1 MSSSSI
7 NQSSSSSSSS
17 SCSGSGGKPSDLH
30 VRNSSKMAH
39 LELEM
44 EAAFAREEA
53 AQMEDD
59 EVDEANAIHQM
70 LLERPL

>member
-1 MSSSSI
+1 MSSSSN
-7 NQSSSSSSSS
+7 NQSSSSSS
-17 SCSGSGGKPSDLH
+17 SCSGSGGKPSDVH
-30 VRNSSKMAH
+30 VRSSSKRAH
-39 LELEM
+39 VELEM

>member
-1 MSSSSI
+1 
-7 NQSSSSSSSS
+7 
-17 SCSGSGGKPSDLH
+17 
-30 VRNSSKMAH
+30 MAH

-70 LLERPL
+70 LLERQL